1 MTSYIKV
8 RLDTTPPL
16 FSVYAPK
23 YTTPDFDN
31 PITIESNEPIG
42 KADIWVIDA
51 KGKRIDYTLAMKGNT
66 LEGSIQFTDY
76 PTGITN
82 LFVQLEDKVGNKS
95 EPIQSIIEIKTTLQR
110 LRVKLK
116 HVPLTTMRIVERGM
130 GNVNQKHID
139 GEHCQIRS
147 RIY

>member
-8 RLDTTPPL
+8 RLDTTSPL

-31 PITIESNEPIG
+31 PITVESNEPIG

-51 KGKRIDYTLAMKGNT
+51 KGERTDYTLAMKGNN
-66 LEGSIQFTDY
+66 LEGTIQFTDY

-116 HVPLTTMRIVERGM
+116 HEPLTTMKITERGM
-130 GNVNQKHID
+130 VNVNQKHID
-139 GEHCQIRS
+139 GKHCQTRS
-147 RIY
+147 RVY